1 VVTNIQ
7 EQYLDVDWTPGK
19 ISPEFDRIIIMMRG
33 RREAARE
40 AALRRKDMG

>member
-1 VVTNIQ
+1 VVTKIQ

-19 ISPEFDRIIIMMRG
+19 ISPEFDRIIMRG